1 MTKSD
6 IVIQIAQK
14 TGIEREEVSQTL
26 ETFFKVVKNSLIAGE
41 AIYVRGFG
49 TFNVRKRAA
58 KTGRNISTNTA
69 VHIPEYHTPT
79 FKPSKS
85 FVERVRTNVKALGE

>member
-14 TGIEREEVSQTL
+14 TGIERADVSKTL
-26 ETFFKVVKNSLIAGE
+26 EAFFKVVKLSLVDGQ

-49 TFNVRKRAA
+49 TFNVKKRAT

-69 VHIPEYHTPT
+69 VIIPAHHVPT

-85 FVERVRTNVKALGE
+85 FVERVKQM